1 MALAKR
7 ETRIE
12 QQSAKMKT
20 APPAKLPVVSLVLG
34 VLSIIG
40 MMISLWMIFLYA
52 PTELIQGNVQRIFYF
67 HVPMAWIG
75 MLAFVVLA
83 VASIAYIVTK
93 DERWDWMARAAAESG
108 AVFITLA
115 TILGSIWG
123 KTTWGTWWSWDPKLT
138 AVLVMWFMYIA
149 YIMLRSYMGRTTRS
163 AYSGAVLAI
172 VGVIDVPIIY
182 LSAVWWRT
190 LHPGPEITNGDL
202 PSSVLWTLMVSL
214 LTFTLFYSFLMIQL
228 YQLQKV
234 QVQAERLRAAVEY
247 GFDE

>member
-12 QQSAKMKT
+12 QQSANIKS
-20 APPAKLPVVSLVLG
+20 PRSGKLPFASLILG
-34 VLSIIG
+34 TLSFVG

-52 PTELIQGNVQRIFYF
+52 PTEEVQGNAQRIFYF
-67 HVPMAWIG
+67 HVPMSWLG
-75 MLAFVVLA
+75 MLAFVILA
-83 VASIAYIVTK
+83 IASIAYLITK
-93 DERWDWMARAAAESG
+93 DERWDWVARAAAESG

-138 AVLVMWFMYIA
+138 AVRVMWFMYIA
-149 YIMLRSYMGRTTRS
+149 YIMLRSYMGRTTSS

-182 LSAVWWRT
+182 LSVVWWRT
-190 LHPGPEITNGDL
+190 LHPGPEVASGDL
-202 PSSVLWTLMVSL
+202 PGSVVLTLMVSL
-214 LTFTLFYSFLMIQL
+214 FTFTLFYSFLMIQL
-228 YQLQKV
+228 YQLQKT
-234 QVQAERLRAAVEY
+234 QAQAERLRAGVAY
-247 GFDE
+247 GLDE

>member
-7 ETRIE
+7 QTRIE
-12 QQSAKMKT
+12 PQGVKIKT
-20 APPAKLPVVSLVLG
+20 SPPAKLPVASLILG
-34 VLSIIG
+34 TLSFIG
-40 MMISLWMIFLYA
+40 MMISLDMIFLYA
-52 PTELIQGNVQRIFYF
+52 PTELVQGDAQRIFYF

-75 MLAFVVLA
+75 MLAFIILA
-83 VASIAYIVTK
+83 IASIAYLITK
-93 DERWDWMARAAAESG
+93 DERWDWVARAAAESG

-149 YIMLRSYMGRTTRS
+149 YIMLRSYMGRTVSS

-182 LSAVWWRT
+182 LSVVWWRT
-190 LHPGPEITNGDL
+190 LHPGPEVASGDL
-202 PSSVLWTLMVSL
+202 PSSVVLTLMVSL
-214 LTFTLFYSFLMIQL
+214 VTFTLLYSFLMIQL
-228 YQLQKV
+228 YSLQKT
-234 QVQAERLRAAVEY
+234 QTQTERLRADVEY
-247 GFDE
+247 GLDE

>member
-7 ETRIE
+7 EERIE
-12 QQSAKMKT
+12 LQSATIKT
-20 APPAKLPVVSLVLG
+20 VPPAKQPLASLILG
-34 VLSIIG
+34 ALAFIG
-40 MMISLWMIFLYA
+40 MMVSLWMIFLYA
-52 PTELIQGNVQRIFYF
+52 PTEAVQGDAQRIFYF

-75 MLAFVVLA
+75 MLAFVILA
-83 VASIAYIVTK
+83 SASIAYIISK
-93 DERWDWMARAAAESG
+93 DERWDWVARAAAESG

-149 YIMLRSYMGRTTRS
+149 YIMLRSYMGRTSSS
-163 AYSGAVLAI
+163 AYAGAVLAI

-182 LSAVWWRT
+182 LAVVWWRGI
-190 LHPGPEITNGDL
+190 HPGPAENL
-202 PSSVLWTLMVSL
+202 PSSAVLTLMVSL
-214 LTFTLFYSFLMIQL
+214 LTFTLLYSFLMIQL

-234 QVQAERLRAAVEY
+234 QAQAERLRSGVQY
-247 GFDE
+247 GLDE